1 MKKGTGV
8 IEGAMHYHKI
18 VLLIVAILVLIGI
31 YGLYKMPKQ
40 EFPTF
45 TIRQGAVVA
54 VYPGATSYELEERVT
69 KPLEDFIFSYKE
81 INKKKTYS
89 QSQDGVVR

>member
-1 MKKGTGV
+1 MKKAGI

-18 VLLIVAILVLIGI
+18 VLLIVGILVLIGM

-45 TIRQGAVVA
+45 TIRQGAVIA
-54 VYPGATSYELEERVT
+54 VYPGATS
-69 KPLEDFIFSYKE
+69 
-81 INKKKTYS
+81 
-89 QSQDGVVR
+89 